1 MLPLTKIMFNLLSI
15 FGATIMSIVTDSK
28 TIDEIA
34 EMPIEKLIDYLQAK
48 DHGRFSDPES
58 LVIAIRKAIRDS
70 YRLGKVMRDSIDA
83 VLSIYYTEI
92 KTDQKLISDL
102 NKAIARII
110 QALLEAKIL
119 QSIPGI
125 GPIYSA
131 GIIAEIGNMN
141 RFDNETQLALQ
152 NIVV

>member
-1 MLPLTKIMFNLLSI
+1 
-15 FGATIMSIVTDSK
+15 MSIVTDSK

>member
-1 MLPLTKIMFNLLSI
+1 
-15 FGATIMSIVTDSK
+15 MSIVTDSK
-28 TIDEIA
+28 TIDEIV

-58 LVIAIRKAIRDS
+58 LVMAIRKAIRDS

-83 VLSIYYTEI
+83 VLSVYYTEI

-102 NKAIARII
+102 DKAIARII
-110 QALLEAKIL
+110 QALPEAKIL

-125 GPIYSA
+125 GPVYSA

-141 RFDNETQLALQ
+141 RFDNEAQLALQ
-152 NIVV
+152 NIMV

>member
-28 TIDEIA
+28 TIDEIT
-34 EMPIEKLIDYLQAK
+34 EITIEKLIDYLQAK

-58 LVIAIRKAIRDS
+58 LVMAIRKAI
-70 YRLGKVMRDSIDA
+70 RDSIDA

-102 NKAIARII
+102 NKGIARII

-141 RFDNETQLALQ
+141 RFDNETQLTLQ